1 VLFQL
6 LAASSHSH
14 LSKRRSRSQTP
25 LTAARSAP
33 SSAAA
38 ASGADLCCCCRWWL
52 LLLSVGVGG
61 LGLGFEIGGWRF
73 SDFGLELF
81 GGGTGLVR
89 LILFILSIL

>member
-1 VLFQL
+1 MLFQL

-14 LSKRRSRSQTP
+14 LSKRRSRFQTP
-25 LTAARSAP
+25 LTAAQSAL

-38 ASGADLCCCCRWWL
+38 ASGADLCCYCRWW

-61 LGLGFEIGGWRF
+61 LGLGFEIGGSRF

-81 GGGTGLVR
+81 GVGNGSAR